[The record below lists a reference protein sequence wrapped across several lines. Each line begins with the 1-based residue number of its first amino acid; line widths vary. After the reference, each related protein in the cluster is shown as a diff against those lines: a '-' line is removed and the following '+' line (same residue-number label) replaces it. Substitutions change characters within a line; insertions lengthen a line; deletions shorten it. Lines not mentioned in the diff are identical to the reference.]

1 MRQNP
6 LPSRSRPSFRIHGAR
21 EGPGSWPR
29 WAPAAKE
36 NTQTGNQHF
45 HSLLWPASHFFP
57 CLKHQGSPGPRYPD
71 GAPGASAQALPSA
84 RKASYPLTARPGT
97 HPAAAAVPR
106 LAHVLGH
113 LVTLVEAH
121 GHGVAQSHGCL
132 LFYNGCRGGRACDE
146 RNSGIS
152 TSSRAE
158 RAREARMARAP
169 PGGLE
174 VSMRAL

>member
-1 MRQNP
+1 MGELRRGPHRLEPRASAPKGSLAALSHP
-6 LPSRSRPSFRIHGAR
+6 LSCLGPPGSGWQRMLLAR
-21 EGPGSWPR
+21 EFT
-29 WAPAAKE
+29 
-36 NTQTGNQHF
+36 N
-45 HSLLWPASHFFP
+45 
-57 CLKHQGSPGPRYPD
+57 
-71 GAPGASAQALPSA
+71 
-84 RKASYPLTARPGT
+84 
-97 HPAAAAVPR
+97 
-106 LAHVLGH
+106 
-113 LVTLVEAH
+113 
-121 GHGVAQSHGCL
+121 L